1 MRESR
6 LDELPQLLNVL
17 VGDMDLIGPRP
28 LLPRDQP
35 ADPTIRLMVR
45 PGITG
50 WAQING
56 GTLLTPEEKDKLDE
70 RYIRTASLWFDL
82 RITFMT
88 FLILIQ
94 RRRQSLQARDQ
105 ALSEAAQ
112 TSEGAWSNRS
122 TVRVPTVP
130 LGNATPSPELSPVQL
145 NAQFDSRTNAQRY

>member
-1 MRESR
+1 
-6 LDELPQLLNVL
+6 
-17 VGDMDLIGPRP
+17 MDLIGPRP

-56 GTLLTPEEKDKLDE
+56 GTLLTPDEKDKLDE

-82 RITFMT
+82 DHVDDI
-88 FLILIQ
+88 LILISAAPISAGP
-94 RRRQSLQARDQ
+94 RTSS
-105 ALSEAAQ
+105 SEATQ

-130 LGNATPSPELSPVQL
+130 FGNATPSPELSPVQL
-145 NAQFDSRTNAQRY
+145 NAQFGSRTNAQRF